1 MKTMGLCL
9 VQTEILILFNVDYL
23 FINMIQAHGAE
34 MLDLDDSLN
43 AKTLVEDNNQ
53 KGWLHGNIFLV
64 YFTSHATWKKKV
76 EITLFA
82 AFGLLFVIYSAN
94 PCKRAL
100 KALELNWEVYTCFS
114 LIRYARFSAGTCTQ
128 FRTLFEKIQQVNWV
142 KWV

>member
-1 MKTMGLCL
+1 MGLRL

-53 KGWLHGNIFLV
+53 KSWLHGNTFPALL
-64 YFTSHATWKKKV
+64 YLTCHPKKNVKT
-76 EITLFA
+76 TLFA

-100 KALELNWEVYTCFS
+100 KELELNWEVYTCFS
-114 LIRYARFSAGTCTQ
+114 LVRYARFSAGICTQ